1 LSSARQST
9 LNGHRQ
15 GLLERP
21 PNPLELARSPE
32 LAPLT
37 ILDAALAVADHALL
51 AEHPDLW
58 DQERPSW
65 APPPDAPARSAETV
79 IILARRLRHSLARYR
94 HVIEKRDQDSRT
106 EDVPF

>member
-1 LSSARQST
+1 MPARQLT
-9 LNGHRQ
+9 LNDRLR

-21 PNPLELARSPE
+21 PLPPELARSPV

-58 DQERPSW
+58 TQDRPSW
-65 APPPDAPARSAETV
+65 APPPDAPARSAET
-79 IILARRLRHSLARYR
+79 IIVLARRLRSSLTRYR
-94 HVIEKRDQDSRT
+94 YALEKRDQDSRA
-106 EDVPF
+106 EDIPF